1 MATSPRTSFH
11 RVFLRIIR
19 LFLSVCLCP
28 CWSKRI
34 FDLSH
39 HFFCLPC
46 VSFHI
51 IVLYLQ
57 RNRGQSAIMNTENLD
72 FITFCVGS
80 LSDALGK
87 SASQVYGALRSSGVL
102 NDYILPCYDTL
113 HTFSKDYLVEEL
125 TEVLKE
131 RGALA

>member
-1 MATSPRTSFH
+1 MMT
-11 RVFLRIIR
+11 
-19 LFLSVCLCP
+19 
-28 CWSKRI
+28 
-34 FDLSH
+34 
-39 HFFCLPC
+39 
-46 VSFHI
+46 
-51 IVLYLQ
+51 LYHSSDNKNKLH
-57 RNRGQSAIMNTENLD
+57 MNTENLD
-72 FITFCVGS
+72 FITYCVGN

-87 SASQVYGALRSSGVL
+87 SASQVYGLLRSSGVL

>member
-1 MATSPRTSFH
+1 
-11 RVFLRIIR
+11 
-19 LFLSVCLCP
+19 
-28 CWSKRI
+28 
-34 FDLSH
+34 
-39 HFFCLPC
+39 
-46 VSFHI
+46 
-51 IVLYLQ
+51 
-57 RNRGQSAIMNTENLD
+57 MNTENLD

-80 LSDALGK
+80 LSDVLGK